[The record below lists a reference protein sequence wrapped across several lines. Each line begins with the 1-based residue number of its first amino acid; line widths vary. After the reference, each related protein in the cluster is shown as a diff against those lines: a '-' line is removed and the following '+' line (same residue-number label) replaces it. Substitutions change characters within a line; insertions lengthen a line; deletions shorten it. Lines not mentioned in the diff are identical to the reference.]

1 MRLFQY
7 AIVVILGLMLA
18 HSVEMLSPPKANA
31 IAPTEIPIPI
41 PKPDQFRLDID
52 LNTGTS
58 TILSNRS
65 FDKSEVNVKHPTK
78 VVEKVVV
85 KPVIKERIK
94 VKTETQVRT
103 NTVLFTLPTAKIHVP
118 VPVLP
123 NRVEL

>member
-85 KPVIKERIK
+85 KPVKERIK

-103 NTVLFTLPTAKIHVP
+103 NIVLFTLPTAKIHVP
-118 VPVLP
+118 VPMLP